1 MPSSEVAVDLFT
13 DALTDT
19 ILDDLRGIG
28 IELLAGVNVNASA
41 VVMAALD
48 FPASTT
54 LGDFS
59 R

>member
-59 R
+59 C

>member
-13 DALTDT
+13 DALADT
-19 ILDDLRGIG
+19 TLDDLRRTGIG
-28 IELLAGVNVNASA
+28 VFADVNVNASA

-59 R
+59 C